1 MTKLLRSLIH
11 RWNAMPLAWAAC
23 GALGLAVAAFAQE
36 RPAIPHSPA
45 APPQP
50 KHLSIPQTPTGKSSP
65 GSLTPLPKT
74 TEGFGDAPISE
85 LAPAGPHPAPLRQS
99 GKGVVVFTEVPA
111 EPDALP
117 AVSPATR
124 PAVVEPV
131 AIPPA
136 APEIPAIPM
145 PAAPAIYLPA
155 IPQVKEDSKRAPAP
169 IAQPPVD
176 PLAAIP
182 PIPQPPAPVSVATPA
197 FELPAPP
204 PLPVPVPEVP
214 PAAPSPPPAVPTA
227 TEAPLPP
234 PAPSPVAAPS
244 PAPFIAEQELPPL
257 PEPPASPPAA
267 LAVPLIPEPN
277 ALPEIVQ
284 PPAMVSPIAK
294 AKLAPK
300 ASPTAPPLVT
310 AKQADIRPLAFQE
323 PKLPEKVKA
332 DPVEVA
338 PAPRP
343 LELFGGNHPR
353 LQRLPGAPGPLGT
366 TPVPSKKDL
375 EEYNRYVKEF
385 VDPRNTLDLVQGR
398 TRLMVLSE
406 VPKRIQVGNESIAI
420 YNLVTPKEITVL
432 GKQVGTTILNLW
444 FTDPEHKDRE
454 KILSYLVRVIPDPEE
469 KERLD
474 NVYKA
479 LQDEINRTF
488 PDSLVHL
495 KLVGDKLV
503 VSGQVHDI
511 TQATHIL
518 NIVKANAPGGNQGK
532 ESLDPAKI
540 PVGREPTVR
549 PGDPGN
555 VSGTAGLEDFQLLG
569 GPNVIN
575 LLRIPGEQQ
584 VMLRVTVAEVNR
596 SAARSIGLNFAV
608 NNSAGSTVFQNRTGN
623 IGTGGPLA
631 SFGFGGLTTATGL
644 ASNFAGLS
652 TNNLPISLDGG
663 QVSLAINA
671 LRNISYARSLA
682 EPNLVA
688 MNGQSATFHAGG
700 QFPVPVVT
708 GNTFSGL
715 QGANFVPYGVN
726 LQFTPFVLDRDRI
739 RLNVAAT
746 VSTRDLTTGSSIGG
760 SFVSGLS
767 SRNFQTT
774 VELREGQTLAVAG
787 LIQNNLGTDATRVP
801 WFGDIPI
808 LSRLA
813 GFDRTSSGEQEVV
826 VLITPELVHPMNGK
840 EAAAMPLPGADL
852 FEPSDLEFY
861 LLGRLESRRS
871 YDYRS
876 PVMNDWDRMRSYKQC
891 EQTYIFGPSGYG
903 N

>member
-1 MTKLLRSLIH
+1 MTKAIASMIQ
-11 RWNAMPLAWAAC
+11 RWNAKTLAWAAA

-36 RPAIPHSPA
+36 SQVVPTAPST
-45 APPQP
+45 PPQP
-50 KHLSIPQTPTGKSSP
+50 KRLAIPQSGDSDSDA
-65 GSLTPLPKT
+65 LAPLPKII
-74 TEGFGDAPISE
+74 EGSGVAPIAE
-85 LAPAGPHPAPLRQS
+85 PAPAGPRAASLRPS
-99 GKGVVVFTEVPA
+99 GKGVVVFTEVPG
-111 EPDALP
+111 EPDVPQAISPPPVDLP
-117 AVSPATR
+117 AKSA
-124 PAVVEPV
+124 AEPV
-131 AIPPA
+131 AAPPV
-136 APEIPAIPM
+136 APPSVQLPAPKESKQSLEPSDIPAIPM
-145 PAAPAIYLPA
+145 PSAPAIDLPA
-155 IPQVKEDSKRAPAP
+155 IPQSKEDPKPAPAP
-169 IAQPPVD
+169 IAEPPVD
-176 PLAAIP
+176 PRSTSAPLP
-182 PIPQPPAPVSVATPA
+182 MPAS
-197 FELPAPP
+197 ELTAPTPP
-204 PLPVPVPEVP
+204 PV
-214 PAAPSPPPAVPTA
+214 AAPDAPPAVPV
-227 TEAPLPP
+227 PP
-234 PAPSPVAAPS
+234 PA
-244 PAPFIAEQELPPL
+244 I
-257 PEPPASPPAA
+257 PPAA
-267 LAVPLIPEPN
+267 APLIVEQAPLAELPASAPAAIAVPSVPEPSP
-277 ALPEIVQ
+277 LPAIAQ
-284 PPAMVSPIAK
+284 PRAIVSPE
-294 AKLAPK
+294 PK
-300 ASPTAPPLVT
+300 AEPAQKAAPLAPPLVT
-310 AKQADIRPLAFQE
+310 VQPANIRPVAFQE

-332 DPVEVA
+332 DPVETA

-343 LELFGGNHPR
+343 LDLFGSNHPR
-353 LQRLPGAPGPLGT
+353 LQRLPGTPGPLGT
-366 TPVPSKKDL
+366 TPVPSKKEL

-398 TRLMVLSE
+398 TRLMVLSQ

-432 GKQVGTTILNLW
+432 GKQVGTTNLNLW
-444 FTDPEHKDRE
+444 FADPEQKDRE

-503 VSGQVHDI
+503 VSGQVHDL

-518 NIVKANAPGGNQGK
+518 HIVKANAPGSNQGK

-555 VSGTAGLEDFQLLG
+555 AGGTPGLEDFQLLG

-608 NNSAGSTVFQNRTGN
+608 NNSAGTTVFQNRTGN
-623 IGTGGPLA
+623 IATGGPLA

-715 QGANFVPYGVN
+715 QGTNFVPYGVN

-808 LSRLA
+808 LNRLA

-826 VLITPELVHPMNGK
+826 VLITPELVHPMDCK
-840 EAAAMPLPGADL
+840 EAANMPLPGADL

>member
-1 MTKLLRSLIH
+1 MTKMFLRMI
-11 RWNAMPLAWAAC
+11 RKWNVKALAWTAS
-23 GALGLAVAAFAQE
+23 GALGLAVVAFAQE
-36 RPAIPHSPA
+36 LPAIPQPPT
-45 APPQP
+45 APPAIDSP
-50 KHLSIPQTPTGKSSP
+50 SVRTEAPPPRIIEGGDDESVPTPP
-65 GSLTPLPKT
+65 
-74 TEGFGDAPISE
+74 
-85 LAPAGPHPAPLRQS
+85 PAGPSVAPRS
-99 GKGVVVFTEVPA
+99 GSTKGVVVFTEVPQA
-111 EPDALP
+111 
-117 AVSPATR
+117 
-124 PAVVEPV
+124 PV
-131 AIPPA
+131 APPIPLPGEGSQPPA
-136 APEIPAIPM
+136 PPETPPIPM
-145 PAAPAIYLPA
+145 PVAAPNELPG
-155 IPQVKEDSKRAPAP
+155 
-169 IAQPPVD
+169 
-176 PLAAIP
+176 
-182 PIPQPPAPVSVATPA
+182 IPQPPLEPSAPPVRSTPIQITEPA
-197 FELPAPP
+197 PAPPIPKTVQAPPSIAPAPPAIAPP
-204 PLPVPVPEVP
+204 PLPTMVPAPDVSKPRLRTANSMPTVP
-214 PAAPSPPPAVPTA
+214 PIAGPS
-227 TEAPLPP
+227 
-234 PAPSPVAAPS
+234 
-244 PAPFIAEQELPPL
+244 AE
-257 PEPPASPPAA
+257 
-267 LAVPLIPEPN
+267 
-277 ALPEIVQ
+277 
-284 PPAMVSPIAK
+284 
-294 AKLAPK
+294 
-300 ASPTAPPLVT
+300 
-310 AKQADIRPLAFQE
+310 IRPVAFQE

-332 DPVEVA
+332 DPVPAEVA
-338 PAPRP
+338 PPPRP
-343 LELFGGNHPR
+343 IDLFGGNHPR
-353 LQRLPGAPGPLGT
+353 LQRLPGVQGPLGT

-406 VPKRIQVGNESIAI
+406 VPKRIQVGNETIAI
-420 YNLVTPKEITVL
+420 YNLVTPKEITIL

-444 FTDPEHKDRE
+444 FTDPENKERE

-469 KERLD
+469 KERLE

-511 TQATHIL
+511 TQAMHIL
-518 NIVKANAPGGNQGK
+518 NIVKSNAPGGNQDK
-532 ESLDPAKI
+532 DSLDPAKI
-540 PVGREPTVR
+540 PVGRDATVR

-555 VSGTAGLEDFQLLG
+555 AGGTPGLEDFKLAG
-569 GPNVIN
+569 GPHVIN

-608 NNSAGSTVFQNRTGN
+608 NNAAGTTVFQNRTGN
-623 IGTGGPLA
+623 IATGGPLA

-688 MNGQSATFHAGG
+688 MNGQTATFHAGG

-739 RLNVAAT
+739 RLNVGAT

-808 LSRLA
+808 LNRLA
-813 GFDRTSSGEQEVV
+813 GFDRTSAGEQEVV
-826 VLITPELVHPMNGK
+826 VLITPELVHPMDCK
-840 EAAAMPLPGADL
+840 EAANMPLPGADL

-861 LLGRLESRRS
+861 LLGRLESRRP

-891 EQTYIFGPSGYG
+891 EQLYIFGPSGYG